1 VKSIERL
8 LLTVGVLLLAIFFA
22 EQIESAVLSR
32 VELRHFRKAI
42 ADQSLQRAS
51 GTSAGNRSGSDFSL
65 WSEQRIAAYE
75 DSLTQHLALP
85 LALLRI
91 SKVQL
96 EVPVLDGTG
105 EWVLNRGVGHIDG
118 TVLPGK
124 DGNIGIAGHR
134 DGFFRALKDVGLGDA
149 IELETKDRTDTY
161 RVTKIVI
168 VNPDDVS
175 VLRSGSVP
183 KLTLVTCYPFYF
195 FGSAPQR
202 YIVQASL
209 TNVLPQTSSG
219 FEIGDREQPSKGLAH
234 FEPASHNSG
243 SR

>member
-22 EQIESAVLSR
+22 GQIESAVLSR
-32 VELRHFRKAI
+32 MELRHFRKAR
-42 ADQSLQRAS
+42 ADQSQQRANS
-51 GTSAGNRSGSDFSL
+51 VPAGNRTGSGFSL

-75 DSLTQHLALP
+75 DSLTEHLALP
-85 LALLRI
+85 LATLRI
-91 SKVQL
+91 SKVHL

-105 EWVLNRGVGHIDG
+105 QLVLNRGVGHIDG

-168 VNPDDVS
+168 VDPDNVS
-175 VLRSGSVP
+175 VLRSRSVP
-183 KLTLVTCYPFYF
+183 TLTLVTCYPFYF
-195 FGSAPQR
+195 IGSAPQR
-202 YIVQASL
+202 YIVEASL
-209 TNVLPQTSSG
+209 TNVVRQTSPG
-219 FEIGDREQPSKGLAH
+219 FERGDWEQRAR
-234 FEPASHNSG
+234 N
-243 SR
+243 